1 MATVYKVST
10 DVQVAEGNVFGVAW
24 ASSEGAAR
32 KARRELAEKHGL
44 KPLKEVEYEA
54 VDVPTS
60 KAGIIDWLNENF
72 ALEVKA

>member
-1 MATVYKVST
+1 VTTKVHIT
-10 DVQVAEGNVFGVAW
+10 EGSDQVFGVAW

-32 KARRELAEKHGL
+32 KAKKELAEKYGL
-44 KPLKEVEYEA
+44 KPLKDVEYET

-72 ALEVKA
+72 NREVVG